1 MSRNEIKK
9 NASAKEVKSHL
20 ASLEGEIEAEE
31 LILQKRLQEIENKK
45 KIKKSL
51 QKKAKKLET
60 PKGKVVLSEH
70 GFSRYCQRVKG
81 INFEDVE
88 KEMVTEDLLKIL
100 ETLPNSGTFPHKNGY
115 KMVIKNGIITTIL
128 IGNE

>member
-31 LILQKRLQEIENKK
+31 LILQKRLQELENKK

-51 QKKAKKLET
+51 QKKAKKLDCPNE
-60 PKGKVVLSEH
+60 LQCSEH
-70 GFSRYCQRVKG
+70 ALVKFFFRVKG
-81 INFEDVE
+81 YNQEEIE
-88 KEMVTEDLLKIL
+88 KEIKSEKIK
-100 ETLPNSGTFPHKNGY
+100 EMMKVVGNSGTFPHENGY
-115 KMVIKNGIITTIL
+115 SLVIKNNKIVTIIK
-128 IGNE
+128 